1 MTQPA
6 VACDGVPPRKNGPVG
21 LERKMMMKATI
32 NLATY
37 IHGLVKLTNENDET
51 VDAKVSVEENGFDPV
66 DSVRVSIEPHEP
78 KPFTCHVLF
87 PEIMLD
93 AMPSRLTLDIKVH
106 SEETNVV
113 FDGADKEGPCVAL
126 PVYRGGQWVQGSNT
140 LDLSKPYMVW
150 KEKRERQLSAPLRIK
165 YLLIMS
171 NKGGPIDVELRGI
184 TIEE

>member
-1 MTQPA
+1 LRRRTAAQERPRW
-6 VACDGVPPRKNGPVG
+6 PRK
-21 LERKMMMKATI
+21 EDDDESDDQSR
-32 NLATY
+32 NLYT
-37 IHGLVKLTNENDET
+37 GLVKLTNENDET

-93 AMPSRLTLDIKVH
+93 AMPSRLRLDIKVH

-113 FDGADKEGPCVAL
+113 FDGADKDGPCVAL